1 MSDPAL
7 NDSAAVGE
15 VSIVAGHLY
24 GSAPH
29 YYANA
34 KSKGKDVW
42 MTEHYLSP
50 ATGTTPEIADAIAL
64 AEELHN
70 SLTVGEYNAYV
81 WWGSSATNPFSAPLI
96 DSSNNPNYYG
106 YAMAQFSRFVRPGYL
121 RVNATPNPSPGVY
134 MSAYTGNGHAVI
146 VVINSNATDLSQ
158 PILMVNQSIASLTPY
173 QTTVAGGLVQLPA
186 VSVAGNSFTAAL
198 PAQSITTFVQ

>member
-1 MSDPAL
+1 
-7 NDSAAVGE
+7 
-15 VSIVAGHLY
+15 
-24 GSAPH
+24 
-29 YYANA
+29 
-34 KSKGKDVW
+34 
-42 MTEHYLSP
+42 
-50 ATGTTPEIADAIAL
+50 
-64 AEELHN
+64 
-70 SLTVGEYNAYV
+70 
-81 WWGSSATNPFSAPLI
+81 
-96 DSSNNPNYYG
+96 
-106 YAMAQFSRFVRPGYL
+106 MAQFSRFVRPGYL

>member
-1 MSDPAL
+1 MLCRGDSQCIYRMGDQVFYFDHEHL
-7 NDSAAVGE
+7 TSCLLYTSNDSAAVGE

-121 RVNATPNPSPGVY
+121 RVNATPNPSPGVDVY
-134 MSAYTGNGHAVI
+134 KRQALRWPISTVSPRTISPAATKRSAGPAGLA
-146 VVINSNATDLSQ
+146 
-158 PILMVNQSIASLTPY
+158 SISSTL
-173 QTTVAGGLVQLPA
+173 LV
-186 VSVAGNSFTAAL
+186 
-198 PAQSITTFVQ
+198 